1 MLLKTAIKH
10 LRVRPFDVSTEEGRS
25 AERYRLAS
33 WSVMTE
39 ILSRIGGL
47 VLMVMSI
54 RWAAP
59 YLGPERFGAWA
70 VFVSLPMLLAFLDM
84 GVANAMT
91 NRVAHAM
98 RSGGREAARGGI
110 SSGLLILGGIAI
122 VQGAVLFGVAA
133 VMPWGSVL
141 KLQDQ
146 SLEGEIRLAA
156 QVLAAVSSLMLM
168 SNGVGRVLYGLQRA
182 YMVHVANAFGSV
194 CALAAL
200 YIAIGRQADMATLI
214 ACQLLPATL
223 ITGTLIATLSRSG
236 LISASHAMSALRAE
250 GPLLIRSGA
259 LFFVLQLGT
268 TIGWSA
274 DTAILATAA
283 GAASVGAFSVTAR
296 LFQLISQPLSVINS
310 PLWAAYAD
318 AHAAGD
324 ARFIRLTFKHSI
336 SATFLLSSV
345 GASLCVALGY
355 DVVQIWTSHSIA
367 PTHQL
372 LALLAVWTVL
382 ECCGSSLAMLL
393 NGLNI
398 IRQQVFTA
406 VLFIA
411 LAIPTKIVL
420 CSLYGATGLVSGSIV
435 SYIAALSIGYGLLFR
450 EQILS
455 AIQGCPRER
464 RA

>member
-1 MLLKTAIKH
+1 MILKTAIKH
-10 LRVRPFDVSTEEGRS
+10 LRLRPFDVSTEEGRS

-33 WSVMTE
+33 WSMLTE
-39 ILSRIGGL
+39 VLSRICGL
-47 VLMVMSI
+47 ILMVMSI

-70 VFVSLPMLLAFLDM
+70 MLVSFPLLFAFLDL
-84 GVANAMT
+84 GIANAMT

-98 RSGGREAARGGI
+98 RLGGHVAARSSI
-110 SSGLLILGGIAI
+110 SSGLLILVGIAI
-122 VQGAVLFGVAA
+122 AQGAALFSVAT
-133 VMPWGSVL
+133 VMPWGTVL
-141 KLQDQ
+141 KLHDA
-146 SLEGEIRLAA
+146 SLEGEIRLGA

-182 YMVHVANAFGSV
+182 YLVHVANAGGSV

-200 YIAIGRQADMATLI
+200 YIAISGQAEMAVLI

-223 ITGTLIATLSRSG
+223 MTGALIATLGRSG
-236 LISASHAMSALRAE
+236 LISAIHAVSALKAE
-250 GPLLIRSGA
+250 WPLLIRSGA
-259 LFFVLQLGT
+259 LFFVLQLGA

-274 DTAILATAA
+274 DAAILAATA
-283 GAASVGAFSVTAR
+283 GAASVGVFSVTAR
-296 LFQLISQPLSVINS
+296 LFQLVSQPLTVINS

-324 ARFIRLTFKHSI
+324 TRFIRLTFKRSI
-336 SATFLLSSV
+336 AATLLLSSV
-345 GASLCVALGY
+345 GASLCLALGQEA
-355 DVVQIWTSHSIA
+355 VQIWTSHSIA
-367 PTHQL
+367 PPHQL

-382 ECCGSSLAMLL
+382 ECCGTSLAMLL

-411 LAIPTKIVL
+411 LAIPIKVVL
-420 CSLYGATGLVSGSIV
+420 CSLYGASGLVLGSIV
-435 SYIAALSIGYGLLFR
+435 SYTAAIVIGYGLLFR
-450 EQILS
+450 EEILS
-455 AIQGCPRER
+455 AIQGYPSKCRT
-464 RA
+464 

>member
-1 MLLKTAIKH
+1 MLLKAAIKH
-10 LRVRPFDVSTEEGRS
+10 LRLRPFDVSTEEGRS

-39 ILSRIGGL
+39 VLSRIGGL

-70 VFVSLPMLLAFLDM
+70 LFVSLPLLLAFLDM
-84 GVANAMT
+84 GLANAMT
-91 NRVAHAM
+91 NRVAHTM
-98 RSGGREAARGGI
+98 RAGGREAATSSV
-110 SSGLLILGGIAI
+110 SSGLLILCGIAS
-122 VQGAVLFGVAA
+122 VQGAALFVVAT
-133 VMPWGSVL
+133 VMPWESVL
-141 KLQDQ
+141 RLQDA
-146 SLEGEIRLAA
+146 SLEAEIRLAA
-156 QVLAAVSSLMLM
+156 QVLAAVSSLMLL

-182 YMVHVANAFGSV
+182 YMVHVANAMGSV

-200 YIAIGRQADMATLI
+200 YIAISKQADMATLI

-223 ITGTLIATLSRSG
+223 ITGALIAPLSRSG
-236 LISASHAMSALRAE
+236 LISATHAVSALRAE

-274 DTAILATAA
+274 DAAILATTA
-283 GAASVGAFSVTAR
+283 GAVSVGVFSVTAR
-296 LFQLISQPLSVINS
+296 LFQLISQPLTVINS

-324 ARFIRLTFKHSI
+324 ARFIRLAFRRSV
-336 SATFLLSSV
+336 SATFLLALL
-345 GASLCVALGY
+345 GASLCVVLGQ
-355 DVVQIWTSHSIA
+355 DAVQLWTSNSIA
-367 PTHQL
+367 PSHQL
-372 LALLAVWTVL
+372 LAVLAVWTVL
-382 ECCGSSLAMLL
+382 ECCGTSLAMLL
-393 NGLNI
+393 NGLSI

-420 CSLYGATGLVSGSIV
+420 CSLYGAVGLVFGSIV
-435 SYIAALSIGYGLLFR
+435 SYVAAIFIGYGLLFR
-450 EQILS
+450 EEILS
-455 AIQGCPRER
+455 AIQGSPRKCR
-464 RA
+464 T